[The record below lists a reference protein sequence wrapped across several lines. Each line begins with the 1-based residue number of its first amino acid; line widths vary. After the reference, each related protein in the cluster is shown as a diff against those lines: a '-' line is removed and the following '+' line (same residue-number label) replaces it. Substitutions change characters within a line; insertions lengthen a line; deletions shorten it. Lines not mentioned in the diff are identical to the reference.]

1 MDPQRSYDPFG
12 PGMSA
17 GVFSP
22 APMPKKT
29 GKKRRKKHPVRRF
42 FRTGLLILLACLLL
56 LTGGLGGAAL
66 YDALAGRTRT
76 LMGETVVFPQLQA
89 DRENALSLPEVYE
102 TARPWVVTITCRFE
116 DAVSYG
122 TGFSLKEGG
131 YIATCAHVVDH
142 GKASIT
148 VTDWRGK
155 NYAAE
160 VLARDRENDVAVLT
174 VPGLELEPA
183 ALGISTQVVVGETAA
198 VIGNPVSRNF
208 AGSMTAGIISA
219 RERSVT
225 VNNYIMTLIQF
236 DAAVSGGNSGGPLLN
251 SLGQVIGMV
260 NAKMD
265 DEEARGIG
273 FAIPIDRV
281 VEVAEDLLTFGYVQ
295 DRPWLGITLLDH
307 GTGTYPALEVQEV
320 SPGSSAEAAGVRAGD
335 WILAFAGTAVTT
347 YPQLARLKNDRAVG
361 DTVTLTI
368 LRAGEQMELSVT
380 LSAMPKESAG

>member
-1 MDPQRSYDPFG
+1 MDPERSYDPFG
-12 PGMSA
+12 PGMCA

-22 APMPKKT
+22 APPSKKPR
-29 GKKRRKKHPVRRF
+29 KKRRKKHPFRRF
-42 FRTGLLILLACLLL
+42 FRTGLLVLLACLVL

-66 YDALAGRTRT
+66 YDALAGRTRRLT
-76 LMGETVVFPQLQA
+76 GETVVFPQLQA
-89 DRENALSLPEVYE
+89 DRENALSLPEVYAL
-102 TARPWVVTITCRFE
+102 ARPWVVTITCRFE

-142 GKASIT
+142 GDENIT
-148 VTDWRGK
+148 VTDWRGH
-155 NYAAE
+155 NYPAQ
-160 VLARDRENDVAVLT
+160 VLAMDRQTDVAVLT
-174 VPGLELEPA
+174 VPGLDLEPA
-183 ALGISTQVVVGETAA
+183 VLGISTQVVVGETAA

-208 AGSMTAGIISA
+208 AGSMTSGIISA

-236 DAAVSGGNSGGPLLN
+236 DAAVSGGNSGGPLFN

-265 DEEARGIG
+265 DQEARGIG

-281 VEVAEDLLTFGYVQ
+281 VEVAGDLMAFGYVQ
-295 DRPWLGITLLDH
+295 NRPWLGITLLDH
-307 GTGTYPALEVQEV
+307 GTGAYPALEVQEV
-320 SPGSSAEAAGVRAGD
+320 SPGSSAEEAGLRPGD
-335 WILAFAGTAVTT
+335 WILAFAGTAVTS

-368 LRAGEQMELSVT
+368 LRDGEQMELSVT
-380 LSAMPKESAG
+380 LAAMPEESAG